1 MFDGVCVRS
10 NIAMANHS
18 DKVNV
23 AFCSTQT
30 QKQPVRTTGTAK
42 RFGHGENRTRISRSQ
57 RHSSMEVVTNGMS
70 QQFALM
76 ERANELN
83 RRIGPRIV
91 FMGREGVLCSSVLPL
106 DDMPVR

>member
-1 MFDGVCVRS
+1 
-10 NIAMANHS
+10 MANHS
-18 DKVNV
+18 DKNKDSGLQHPH
-23 AFCSTQT
+23 AKANRQD
-30 QKQPVRTTGTAK
+30 TALAK
-42 RFGHGENRTRISRSQ
+42 TLGHGENRTRISRSQ
-57 RHSSMEVVTNGMS
+57 RRSSMEVVTNGMS

-83 RRIGPRIV
+83 RQWGPRIV